1 MPYTFTYKQSND
13 EVFKCRLQQY
23 QCEYTNEKTNHR
35 CKRHQYIGFP
45 FCYQHLVK
53 ERNLRIAPATNPEH
67 GKGLFAY
74 NGTTN
79 DDVVFPKDRRIIEYN
94 GEIVNKEE
102 LDRRYGGTDADTAP
116 YAFQANKNTFIDS
129 GCLRSAGSLANHR
142 PLRTANAKLY
152 YAATNKT
159 AYIKATKNIRNN
171 EEIFVNYGPNY
182 RFMDNHTTKYVRP

>member
-13 EVFKCRLQQY
+13 DVFKCRLEKY
-23 QCEYTNEKTNHR
+23 QCEYTNEKTGKR

-45 FCYQHLVK
+45 LCYQHLAM
-53 ERNLRIAPATNPEH
+53 EAHLRIARATNIEH

-74 NGTTN
+74 NGTNN
-79 DDVVFPKDRRIIEYN
+79 DEVVFKKDQRIIQYN
-94 GEIVNKEE
+94 GEVVNKEE
-102 LDRRYGGTDADTAP
+102 LDRRYGGTNADTAP
-116 YAFQANKNTFIDS
+116 YAFQANKNSFIDS
-129 GCLRSAGSLANHR
+129 SCLRSAGSLANHR

-152 YAATNKT
+152 FYSGDKK

-182 RFMDNHTTKYVRP
+182 RFMDNHETKYIRP